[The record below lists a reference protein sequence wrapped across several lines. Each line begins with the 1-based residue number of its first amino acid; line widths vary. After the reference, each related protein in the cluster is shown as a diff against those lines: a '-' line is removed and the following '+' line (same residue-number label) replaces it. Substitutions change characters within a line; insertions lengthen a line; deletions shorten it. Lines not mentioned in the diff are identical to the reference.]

1 MYCDLHG
8 HSRKPNVFMYGCN
21 TKAPEECR
29 IFPLLL
35 SKISPMFEFKASK
48 FGVQKSKEATARV
61 AMFKELKNVPL
72 IYTME
77 STFSGMTINDFAGQ
91 HVDIPLLEM
100 MGRDLVRTLLV
111 H

>member
-1 MYCDLHG
+1 
-8 HSRKPNVFMYGCN
+8 
-21 TKAPEECR
+21 
-29 IFPLLL
+29 
-35 SKISPMFEFKASK
+35 
-48 FGVQKSKEATARV
+48 
-61 AMFKELKNVPL
+61 MFKELKTVPL

-77 STFSGMTINDFAGQ
+77 STFSGMTINEFTGQ